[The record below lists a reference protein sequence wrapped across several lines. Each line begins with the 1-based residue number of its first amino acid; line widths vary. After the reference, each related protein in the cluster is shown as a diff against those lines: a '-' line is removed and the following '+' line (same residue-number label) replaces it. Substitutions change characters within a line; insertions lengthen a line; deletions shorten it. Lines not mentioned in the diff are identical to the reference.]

1 MTETWKKLSGE
12 TENGYI
18 FRICSNKDTIGTW
31 YDVAD
36 ILNAEL
42 GREWNESAYRK
53 RYQQGKAY
61 MMEQQD
67 ELFESEAY
75 IEKMRKEREELQR
88 ERIKLQTE
96 KLEYNKWLREHAR
109 DEMFEEKV
117 INSIYEVLGTV
128 QAPNAIPSVKSERC
142 GVLIF
147 GDTHYGKEFTVNGL
161 RGEIINAYSPEIF
174 EERMNRLLAET
185 IQYCQKENLSYIKVL
200 CLGDC
205 LDGYLR
211 HSQAYSLRYG
221 VVESA
226 IKFADY
232 MAQWFMRLSEHV
244 GIEVGFTTGNHGEL
258 RLLDGRKGQHL
269 NENIETVTTQII
281 NIYHRDNPN
290 FELIPDNCGYI
301 FTEAAGYKLLGIHG
315 EVKDAVDALK
325 EFSNVYDEK
334 IDYLCTAHKHHAT
347 YDNCGVRRGVI
358 GVGSIM
364 GSDDFSMKIRR
375 SADASASMII
385 FEKGKGKVDEHTF
398 VLN

>member
-1 MTETWKKLSGE
+1 MGVTWKRLSGE

-18 FRICSNKDTIGTW
+18 YRICSNKEAIGTW

-53 RYQQGKAY
+53 KYQSGKAFL
-61 MMEQQD
+61 EEKED
-67 ELFESEAY
+67 ELFESESY

-109 DEMFEEKV
+109 DELFEEKIV
-117 INSIYEVLGTV
+117 NSIYEVLGTV
-128 QAPNAIPSVKSERC
+128 PSPKAIPVKRSERC

-147 GDTHYGKEFTVNGL
+147 GDTHFGKDFTIKGL
-161 RGEIINAYSPEIF
+161 NGEIINVYNPEVF
-174 EERMNRLLAET
+174 ESRMNQLLSET
-185 IQYCQKENLSYIKVL
+185 IDYCKKEDLKYMKVL

-211 HSQAYSLRYG
+211 HSQAFSLRYG
-221 VVESA
+221 VIESA

-232 MAQWFMRLSEHV
+232 MAQWFMELSKYVAVEA
-244 GIEVGFTTGNHGEL
+244 GFTTGNHGEL

-269 NENIETVTTQII
+269 NENIETVIVEII
-281 NIYHRDNPN
+281 KIYNKDNIN

-301 FTEAAGYKLLGIHG
+301 FTDAVGYSLLGIHG
-315 EVKDAVDALK
+315 EVKDAVEAVK
-325 EFSNVYDEK
+325 EFSNVYDKK
-334 IDYLCTAHKHHAT
+334 IDYLCTAHKHHAS
-347 YDNCGVRRGVI
+347 YNNCGTRRGVI

-375 SADASASMII
+375 AADATASLII
-385 FEKGKGKVDEHTF
+385 FEKGKGKVDDHTF